1 MNGQKLFYTTNL
13 KAATALLTMGFKKVA
28 LTRMVRRDGK
38 ESIVYWFDAINDE
51 GTQANVIYEGMT
63 TGGDAL
69 MKKDPGSVV
78 NYMRCFASNRD
89 ELIADIKATP
99 RMAIIEK
106 DGKKIAISE
115 NATEATKKAIAA
127 MI

>member
-1 MNGQKLFYTTNL
+1 
-13 KAATALLTMGFKKVA
+13 
-28 LTRMVRRDGK
+28 
-38 ESIVYWFDAINDE
+38 
-51 GTQANVIYEGMT
+51 
-63 TGGDAL
+63 
-69 MKKDPGSVV
+69 
-78 NYMRCFASNRD
+78 
-89 ELIADIKATP
+89 LIADIKATP

>member
-1 MNGQKLFYTTNL
+1 
-13 KAATALLTMGFKKVA
+13 MGFKKVA
-28 LTRMVRRDGK
+28 LTRMIRRDGK

>member
-28 LTRMVRRDGK
+28 LTRMIRRDGK